1 MITVESDSDYV
12 EITIDEADGL
22 SPAEIMFVLYQV
34 LQKANLL
41 TPCSENHIH
50 IILLRPES
58 YYDQPQE
65 VLH

>member
-1 MITVESDSDYV
+1 MISVEADSDYV

-22 SPAEIMFVLYQV
+22 SPAEIMFVLYHVMQRE
-34 LQKANLL
+34 NLL
-41 TPCSENHIH
+41 TTCSENHIH
-50 IILLRPES
+50 IVLLRPES